1 MVVLAQSRARV
12 GDHSYLRL
20 GNRAGTQRCRV
31 GCNVADRFGQ
41 PKERAVSSAEATA
54 TAAGAAESADGGEA
68 AGIPSVQEAVVGLAV
83 AFSQGQTVAREA
95 GRLALE
101 FTRIARGVSSVAP
114 AKGDRR
120 FNDPAWTSNPVFRMI
135 QQSYL
140 ASAGALDRVVD
151 QLGDGQNDPRA
162 ERARFTAT
170 ILTSAAA
177 PTNFL
182 VSNPAAIKRTI
193 DTGGLSLVRGIRNL
207 VSDARH
213 NGGMPSMVEPG
224 TFVVGRDLAGT
235 PGTVVPRGAVGQ
247 VLQYAPAAGTV
258 ISLPAL

>member
-83 AFSQGQTVAREA
+83 AFSQGLTVAREA

-114 AKGDRR
+114 AQGGRR
-120 FNDPAWTSNPVFRMI
+120 FNDPASTSNPVFRMI
-135 QQSYL
+135 QQRYL

-213 NGGMPSMVEPG
+213 NGGRPSMVEPRR
-224 TFVVGRDLAGT
+224 VVLG
-235 PGTVVPRGAVGQ
+235 PGPAVGPRAR
-247 VLQYAPAAGTV
+247 LPPRPACEGPRHAPPPPQRTRH
-258 ISLPAL
+258 